1 MNHVRIATYDV
12 THGTAKDVAEVAMG
26 PGGTREIFMAQPG
39 FQAFSL
45 IEVDPVTIISITVWE
60 THEEAEAATR
70 EAAVFVAEHLDGRLH
85 RTSNLVGDAMFWEG
99 TAK

>member
-70 EAAVFVAEHLDGRLH
+70 EAATFVAEHLDGRLH

-99 TAK
+99 IAK

>member
-1 MNHVRIATYDV
+1 MNHVRIATYDI
-12 THGTAKDVAEVAMG
+12 THGTAKDVAELALG

-39 FQAFSL
+39 FQAMSL
-45 IEVDPVTIISITVWE
+45 IEVDPVTIISLTVWE

-70 EAAVFVAEHLDGRLH
+70 EAANWVAEHLDNRIH
-85 RTSNLVGDAMFWEG
+85 RTTNLVGDAMFWEG